1 MSTVTIN
8 DKEYDYD
15 SFTETQISLITEISA
30 CDAEIK
36 RSTYASNVYNARHS
50 VLMEHLLKSLDT
62 SDNDQKE
69 MEV

>member
-1 MSTVTIN
+1 MTVITIN

-15 SFTETQISLITEISA
+15 SLTETQVSIITEISA

-50 VLMEHLLKSLDT
+50 VLMEHLLKSLEDV
-62 SDNDQKE
+62 DDDQAE
-69 MEV
+69 LDV